1 MELIELFSQPAT
13 WAALITL
20 ITLEIVLGI
29 DNLVFIAILSN
40 KLPPEQQQKA
50 RRLGLALALIMRI
63 ALLMLIGWIVT
74 LQAPLFDLGMTG
86 SPGTHGEPT
95 FETAFSGRDLI
106 LIAGGLFLLW
116 KATKEIHHNIDVE
129 GESGELLDHDKGPAA
144 GIGGAAMGFA
154 SAIAQIIALD
164 LVFSVDSI
172 LTAVGMTDDVPIMI
186 TAVVVT
192 VVIMMAA
199 ADPLAKFIEKNPTLV
214 MLALAFLVMI
224 GLVLIADGF
233 GVHIPK
239 GYVYAAM
246 AFSGGVEM
254 LNIIGRGR
262 RARNRQAARTKGA

>member
-1 MELIELFSQPAT
+1 MEIIALLGNPAT
-13 WAALITL
+13 WAALFTL

-50 RRLGLALALIMRI
+50 RRIGLALALILRI
-63 ALLMLIGWIVT
+63 ALLLLIGWLVT
-74 LQAPLFDLGMTG
+74 LQAPLIDLGVTG
-86 SPGTHGEPT
+86 APGPHGEPT

-116 KATKEIHHNIDVE
+116 KATKEIHHAMDGDNE
-129 GESGELLDHDKGPAA
+129 GGPGASGN
-144 GIGGAAMGFA
+144 GAKTVLSFGA
-154 SAIAQIIALD
+154 AIAQIIALD
-164 LVFSVDSI
+164 IVFSIDSI
-172 LTAVGMTDDVPIMI
+172 LTAVGMTDEIPIMI
-186 TAVVVT
+186 AAVVIT
-192 VVIMMAA
+192 VGIMLIA
-199 ADPLAKFIEKNPTLV
+199 ADPLARFIQRNPSLV

-246 AFSGGVEM
+246 GFSALVET
-254 LNIIGRGR
+254 LNIIGRSRRQR
-262 RARNRQAARTKGA
+262 RAGQSGEKA